1 MGDPLHV
8 HGTLFIHR
16 LRVRGINDVSVHA
29 RARASGVVRWGPAPT
44 AAGPSTCAEPPLPP
58 PPRVASLSDAH
69 RPRRSQQACCP
80 QQACPALDAH
90 YVAARVPKHDTDA
103 HPRWCVL
110 RSVLYRITSKVHSPV
125 LIFQSRRPF
134 HHRRGIVR
142 NAPERDA
149 GPPAV
154 RCGAP

>member
-29 RARASGVVRWGPAPT
+29 THAQPASCGVGPA
-44 AAGPSTCAEPPLPP
+44 AVGAGPSTCAEPPLPP
-58 PPRVASLSDAH
+58 PPRVASLSEARRRGGH
-69 RPRRSQQACCP
+69 SKRAAAPRSTHA
-80 QQACPALDAH
+80 AS
-90 YVAARVPKHDTDA
+90 AARVPKHDTDA